1 MSETTTEGP
10 LSVDQ
15 AIANLAGPPPEVET
29 PEVEPPEAEPEDAPE
44 TEDAT
49 TSDDADSEDDSPGD
63 EGEEA
68 EAEEEAVAPV
78 PAPTWWKADAKAKF
92 ADLPPELQAVVLEQE
107 SVREKVVAEVKAQAA
122 ETVKAAQKELAGVQT
137 LADQLND
144 FLPQAIETVK
154 GRWGEA
160 PDWAE
165 VVRLQGAE
173 EAFILKAQWEQE
185 QAQIVQ
191 LRQATAQAEAQ
202 ARQVFLQNEFA
213 TLAEIAPELTDPTTG
228 AEKRTAITLYLD
240 TNGIEREAINNISAR
255 EMLIAHKAMLWD
267 QAQAKSKTLA
277 TKPQTAK
284 PTQAAKSPVRPG
296 AATAPATPQR
306 AAQTLVNRYA
316 QTRSVDDAIALLRS
330 KGSLT

>member
-29 PEVEPPEAEPEDAPE
+29 PEVEPVEAEPEDAPE

-49 TSDDADSEDDSPGD
+49 TSEDADSEDDSPGD

-68 EAEEEAVAPV
+68 EAEEEAAAPV

-92 ADLPPELQAVVLEQE
+92 AELPPELQAVVLEQE

-144 FLPQAIETVK
+144 FLPQAIETFK

-202 ARQVFLQNEFA
+202 ARQVFLQNEFK
-213 TLAEIAPELTDPTTG
+213 TLSEIAPDLTDPATG
-228 AEKRTAITLYLD
+228 AEKRTAITVYLGEA
-240 TNGIEREAINNISAR
+240 GIDYEAINNISAR
-255 EMLIAHKAMLWD
+255 EMVIAHKAMLWD

-277 TKPQTAK
+277 SKPQTAK
-284 PTQAAKSPVRPG
+284 PSQAAKSPARPG
-296 AATAPATPQR
+296 AATVQATPQR
-306 AAQTLVNRYA
+306 AAQTQRNRYA
-316 QTRSVDDAIALLRS
+316 QTRSVDDAIALLLA
-330 KGSLT
+330 KG

>member
-29 PEVEPPEAEPEDAPE
+29 PEVEPVEAEPEDAPE

-49 TSDDADSEDDSPGD
+49 TSEDADSEDDSPGD

-92 ADLPPELQAVVLEQE
+92 AELPSELQAVVLEQE

-144 FLPQAIETVK
+144 FLPQAIETFR

-185 QAQIVQ
+185 QSQIVQ

-202 ARQVFLQNEFA
+202 ARQVFLQNEFK
-213 TLAEIAPELTDPTTG
+213 TLAEIAPDLTDPATG
-228 AEKRTAITLYLD
+228 AEKRTAITVYLGEA
-240 TNGIEREAINNISAR
+240 GIDYEAINNISAR
-255 EMLIAHKAMLWD
+255 EMVIAHKAMLWD

-277 TKPQTAK
+277 SKPQTAK
-284 PTQAAKSPVRPG
+284 PSQAAKSPVRPG
-296 AATAPATPQR
+296 AATAQATPQR
-306 AAQTLVNRYA
+306 AAQTQRNRYA
-316 QTRSVDDAIALLRS
+316 QTRSVDDAIALLLA
-330 KGSLT
+330 KG